1 MIIKYKAVNNYKF
14 YRSLIMNKFLNLY
27 YLICE
32 EFESRSLPNRCFSN
46 CSYIKYG
53 KISGHSVDR
62 FLERFWDKF
71 SENDLFNILTI
82 LIADID
88 KSKHNRIIYCC
99 NNILLLIPIIKTN
112 HTVIIPTIRALNSHE
127 LNRNSF
133 KNYPDFNVKH
143 LDIPITK

>member
-1 MIIKYKAVNNYKF
+1 
-14 YRSLIMNKFLNLY
+14 MNKFLNLY

-46 CSYIKYG
+46 CSHIKYG

-62 FLERFWDKF
+62 FLERFWDEF

-82 LIADID
+82 LITDID
-88 KSKHNRIIYCC
+88 KSKHNKIIYCC

-112 HTVIIPTIRALNSHE
+112 YTVIIPTIRILNSYE
-127 LNRNSF
+127 LDRSSF
-133 KNYPDFNVKH
+133 KNYPDFTVKH